1 MLRNLRKNG
10 YERLLNSIRQLPMY
24 IKHKQECVKDIEDG
38 LNFKGTDIGM
48 YRLIKS
54 FRKMIKATNVKPF
67 S

>member
-1 MLRNLRKNG
+1 
-10 YERLLNSIRQLPMY
+10 MY